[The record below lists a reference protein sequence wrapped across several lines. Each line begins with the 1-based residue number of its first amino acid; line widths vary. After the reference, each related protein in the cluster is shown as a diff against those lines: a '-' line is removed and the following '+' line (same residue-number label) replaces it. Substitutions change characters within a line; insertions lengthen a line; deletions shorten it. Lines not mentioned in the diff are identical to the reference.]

1 MCASKLYKYLD
12 IDGGLKMMKCHNL
25 RFVNATRLNDPFDCH
40 PSLIDF
46 SKVPAEKCKMWPPH
60 LIEELESCQYKNL
73 RKRTWICSLSKVCDS
88 LLMWCFY
95 SSYSGVCIGI
105 DMEKAEKYL
114 SRVMNGVYLGAQQL
128 EVQYKDIVNKP
139 NFFHKIDMIN
149 YTRYQLST
157 KAKDW
162 EHEKEVRLLL
172 TDPGIGEIPSE
183 YSDSDQKEDGSV
195 DYEDVRFYP
204 VIGRECFCELY
215 LGVNVE
221 NDKQNEILEVAR
233 WLNPEMK
240 IYKMTVDPGA
250 FRLKPQTFDFI

>member
-1 MCASKLYKYLD
+1 
-12 IDGGLKMMKCHNL
+12 
-25 RFVNATRLNDPFDCH
+25 
-40 PSLIDF
+40 
-46 SKVPAEKCKMWPPH
+46 
-60 LIEELESCQYKNL
+60 
-73 RKRTWICSLSKVCDS
+73 
-88 LLMWCFY
+88 
-95 SSYSGVCIGI
+95 
-105 DMEKAEKYL
+105 MEKAEKYL
-114 SRVMNGVYLGAQQL
+114 SRVMNGVFFGPQPLA
-128 EVQYKDIVNKP
+128 VQYKDIVNKP
-139 NFFHKIDMIN
+139 NFFYKIDMID

-215 LGVNVE
+215 LGINVE
-221 NDKQNEILEVAR
+221 KAQQDEILKVAR

-250 FRLKPQTFDFI
+250 FRLNPEPIPWKTL

>member
-1 MCASKLYKYLD
+1 MKPTTLYKYLG

-25 RFVNATRLNDPFDCH
+25 RFANATRLNDPFDCH
-40 PSLIDF
+40 YELIDF
-46 SKVPAEKCKMWPPH
+46 SKVPAEKCKMWPADV
-60 LIEELESCQYKNL
+60 IEELESCHYKNL
-73 RKRTWICSLSKVCDS
+73 RKRTWICSLSKVYDS

-105 DMEKAEKYL
+105 DMEKTEKYL
-114 SRVMNGVYLGAQQL
+114 SRVMNGVFFGPQQL

-139 NFFHKIDMIN
+139 NFFYKIDMID

-157 KAKDW
+157 KAKEW

-215 LGVNVE
+215 LGINVE
-221 NDKQNEILEVAR
+221 KEKQNEILKVAR

-240 IYKMTVDPGA
+240 IYRMTVDPDA
-250 FRLKPQTFDFI
+250 FKLKPVLIQ